1 MQQRTEGSE
10 FTQQHAYRVLAQ
22 LIRMRRRYSKHTS
35 SQWVLPYLDNQIEV
49 QTEKL
54 RVLAP

>member
-1 MQQRTEGSE
+1 MQQGTEGNE
-10 FTQQHAYRVLAQ
+10 FTQQNAYRVLAQ

-35 SQWVLPYLDNQIEV
+35 SQWVLPYLDNLIEV
-49 QTEKL
+49 QKDKL